1 MFNYKKINLTEHKKL
16 TMKSKVTLKNIFTKD
31 LNSSSDLQL
40 ENLTSST
47 ALSSPRHNP
56 NELFYFESLSDQY
69 NAQFVQSTIKPY
81 FVRLF

>member
-1 MFNYKKINLTEHKKL
+1 
-16 TMKSKVTLKNIFTKD
+16 MKSKVTLKNIFTKD

-47 ALSSPRHNP
+47 ALSSPKHNS
-56 NELFYFESLSDQY
+56 NELFYIESLSRQY
-69 NAQFVQSTIKPY
+69 NAQFVQSTVKPY